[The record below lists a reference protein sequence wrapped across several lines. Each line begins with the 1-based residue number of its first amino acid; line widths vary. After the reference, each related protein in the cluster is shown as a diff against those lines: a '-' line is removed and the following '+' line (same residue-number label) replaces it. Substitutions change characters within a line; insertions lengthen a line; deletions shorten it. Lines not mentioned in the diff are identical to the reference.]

1 MTRVPIMS
9 VGLLAAA
16 MIAVAVPA
24 PAGPTRDVGTA
35 AVDTTTPR
43 TLEDYRARAR
53 AVNPSVR
60 AAHLEARAAQERAGV
75 ARGYPDP
82 FLMYGYYVAP
92 DMLQG
97 RQEFELRQ
105 EIPFPGKRG
114 LRGDVAA
121 READMIARSADA
133 FALDTDYEVAAAFFE
148 YVRTSEVQ
156 RVLDEERTLV
166 SRMRDAAHVRYGA
179 GTAEQQEV
187 LKLELVLSQIDDERT
202 MNEHE
207 LHRVGIRLN
216 ELTGRDA
223 RASLAPPEWTTPDAG
238 ALEALAIADSALVRR
253 PEMAAARAGVDRAE
267 AARKLAGREYIPD
280 FMLGVMFEYGADMDE
295 EWEVLAGI
303 SLPIWLGKRRAMV
316 RETEAMRE
324 SALYAM
330 QAEELRVR
338 RDVEDALHGVYGAR
352 ERLERFEKLILPQA
366 QQAFESSEAGYRA
379 GRVDFLDYLDSE
391 RMLLAMRK
399 EYYGVVAEL
408 GMRVAALERA
418 LGYRAE

>member
-1 MTRVPIMS
+1 MGRLSIMTLS
-9 VGLLAAA
+9 LAL
-16 MIAVAVPA
+16 VALPL
-24 PAGPTRDVGTA
+24 PSAG
-35 AVDTTTPR
+35 DTVAPR
-43 TLEDYRARAR
+43 TLEEYRALSRA
-53 AVNPSVR
+53 ANPSVR
-60 AAHLEARAAQERAGV
+60 AAMSGARAATERVGV

-92 DMLQG
+92 DPMQG
-97 RQEFELRQ
+97 RQELELRQ

-133 FALDTDYEVAAAFFE
+133 LALDVDFEVAEAFYE
-148 YVRTSEVQ
+148 YVRASEVG
-156 RVLDEERTLV
+156 RVLEDERGLV
-166 SRMRDAAHVRYGA
+166 IRMRDVTRVRYSS

-187 LKLELVLSQIDDERT
+187 LKLELALSQIDDART

-207 LHRVGIRLN
+207 RDHAGLRLN

-223 RASLAPPEWTTPDAG
+223 RAPLAAPEWTTPDPS
-238 ALEALAIADSALVRR
+238 ALEAMAISDSALVHR
-253 PEMAAARAGVDRAE
+253 PEMAAARAGLERAQ

-280 FMLGVMFEYGADMDE
+280 FMLGVMFEYGADRDE
-295 EWEVLAGI
+295 EWEVLAGV

-324 SALYAM
+324 AARHAL

-338 RDVEDALHGVYGAR
+338 RDVEDALHAMYSAR
-352 ERLERFEKLILPQA
+352 ERLERFEQLILPQA
-366 QQAFESSEAGYRA
+366 EQAFESSEAGYRA
-379 GRVDFLDYLDSE
+379 GRVDFMDYLDSE